1 MKEKTKTVMTTLL
14 YFVLYVVLVLV
25 AELPGFA
32 SPYYWV
38 CVGIVAAFLAAG
50 PLTMCI
56 DKTGS
61 ALLLPIGWFF
71 VNRSIGEM
79 GMDLMQVGNLFLLT
93 VGAVLS
99 LVFKNNGKKMSRI
112 CVPVLV
118 AMPSCLLLPLYF
130 QTELFT
136 ETALGEMSP
145 EYVETL
151 VGCAHLWVFIVV
163 SLLVIGAGVVSQRLT
178 EKLFIKK

>member
-1 MKEKTKTVMTTLL
+1 MNEKTKSVWMTIL

-32 SPYYWV
+32 SPYYWI

-56 DKTGS
+56 EKTES
-61 ALLLPIGWFF
+61 ALLLPVAWFF
-71 VNRSIGEM
+71 VNRAIGEI

-93 VGAVLS
+93 AGAVL
-99 LVFKNNGKKMSRI
+99 KNNKRLMMRV

-118 AMPSCLLLPLYF
+118 AMPSCNLLPLYF

-136 ETALGEMSP
+136 ETALGEMPP
-145 EYVETL
+145 EYVATL
-151 VGCAHLWVFIVV
+151 AKCAEPWVFVLV
-163 SLLVIGAGVVSQRLT
+163 SVLVIGAGVLSERVT
-178 EKLFIKK
+178 EKLFVRK

>member
-1 MKEKTKTVMTTLL
+1 MKEKTKTVWTTLL

-56 DKTGS
+56 ETTGS
-61 ALLLPIGWFF
+61 ALLLPIAWFF
-71 VNRSIGEM
+71 VNRAIGEM
-79 GMDLMQVGNLFLLT
+79 GMDLMQVGILFLLT
-93 VGAVLS
+93 VGAILA
-99 LVFKNNGKKMSRI
+99 LALKNNKRLMMRV

-130 QTELFT
+130 QTEIFT

-151 VGCAHLWVFIVV
+151 VGCAHLWVFVMV
-163 SLLVIGAGVVSQRLT
+163 SLLVIGAGCLSQRLT
-178 EKLFIKK
+178 ERMFIKK